1 MGLVDSELGKDFL
14 LADAGE
20 RIGGVILR
28 LIQQGG
34 NDYHFILVRID
45 ALTFQACQ
53 LGKLKLRLKTIPPD
67 DFFLMR
73 LGDLS
78 ADFVAVPAV
87 QQADTD
93 LASARKLVQQN
104 PLRFMV
110 ILREDEVAGY
120 FWLVSRT
127 IYPGK
132 PLGDVLKTF
141 LDQNPGANLSVKE
154 SMQSAKPHVG
164 KNVVNT
170 GFTSQNAPGELLD
183 KAKPLSPGT
192 DYYFCLGVGEWV
204 TGSIEA
210 TPTSLPDNLPKDAL
224 LQVAVFAFEGELE
237 LDTQASIGQLKLQED
252 GSAIVVRQPGSPS
265 NPPEV
270 PWLLFPVKT
279 PSRMGTMRLRCNMY
293 YNQCLVQSRLVSAQV
308 FAMGE
313 WSGSG
318 PALVSELDYTLSQ
331 SMSAAHLAGIQAHQL
346 SLMINDNG
354 NGTHGFRFFGAG
366 EFKSDA
372 TMDAQQVQGLI
383 DYARAALKKT
393 AWGDEKAHSDQPYR
407 YNGPPDLKRLRDDLI
422 SLAIRGFR
430 IYDQIINQLAGG
442 KAQARQL
449 SQIMDHHGLVQ
460 IALKQSARLI
470 LPAAIIYDY
479 PFDTGAD
486 AKDYQLCPQF
496 LDALKGPEPLEKCAC
511 FDGNCPSRGDEVT
524 ICPSG
529 FWGFRHALGLPLSLV
544 DAPDAPTEIEVKD
557 RPSCV
562 MSVCLDPNFLL
573 RAAHETRLRNLLTQA
588 EWTRADSRDSTFDAL
603 KLAQPHLVYFY
614 CHGGVTSSNIPF
626 IQVGQMTERGIT
638 RDNLRAKDVIWE
650 NPRPLVFING
660 CHTTALEPESA
671 FELVSGFVEVAGAA
685 GVIGTEIT
693 IFEPLATTFA
703 EHFLQIFSQGIEV
716 GEAVR
721 RSRLAL
727 LKESNPLGLVYIA
740 YAMAG
745 LHMTKK

>member
-1 MGLVDSELGKDFL
+1 MGLADNEMGKDFL
-14 LADAGE
+14 LADPDE
-20 RIGGVILR
+20 RVGSVIYR
-28 LIQQGG
+28 LTQQGG
-34 NDYHFILVRID
+34 NDYHFILVRLD
-45 ALTFQACQ
+45 AHTFQACQ
-53 LGKLKLRLKTIPPD
+53 LGKLKLRLKTISPEE
-67 DFFLMR
+67 FFMMQLV
-73 LGDLS
+73 DLA
-78 ADFVAVPAV
+78 ADFVKVPAV
-87 QQADTD
+87 QQADTN
-93 LASARKLVQQN
+93 LAVARTEAQKN
-104 PLRFMV
+104 ALRFLV
-110 ILREDEVAGY
+110 ILRDEEVVGY

-132 PLGDVLKTF
+132 PMGDVFKTF
-141 LDQNPGANLSVKE
+141 LDQHPGEIQFVHRPT
-154 SMQSAKPHVG
+154 QSAKPHAG

-170 GFTSQNAPGELLD
+170 GFTSKNEPGALLD
-183 KAKPLSPGT
+183 KMQPLSPEL
-192 DYYFCLGVGEWV
+192 DYFFCLGVGEWV

-210 TPTSLPDNLPKDAL
+210 TPTSLPENLPKDAL
-224 LQVAVFAFEGELE
+224 LHVAVFAFEGELE
-237 LDTQASIGQLKLQED
+237 VDPQASIGLLKLLED
-252 GSAIVVRQPGSPS
+252 GSAVVVRQPGSPS

-279 PSRMGTMRLRCNMY
+279 PVQKGTMRLRCSIY
-293 YNQCLVQSRLVSAQV
+293 YNQCLVQSRLVRAQV
-308 FAMGE
+308 YPLDQ
-313 WSGSG
+313 WSGDG

-354 NGTHGFRFFGAG
+354 NGSHGFRFFGEG

-372 TMDAQQVQGLI
+372 SIDAQQVQGLI

-393 AWGDEKAHSDQPYR
+393 AWGDEKAHSDQAYR

-422 SLAIRGFR
+422 SLAIRGYR

-449 SQIMDHHGLVQ
+449 AQIMDQHGLVQ

-470 LPAAIIYDY
+470 LPAALIYDY
-479 PFDTGAD
+479 PFDTGVD

-496 LDALKGPEPLEKCAC
+496 LNELKGPDPLEKCAC
-511 FDGNCPSRGDEVT
+511 FDGNCPSKGDDVT

-557 RPSCV
+557 RPSLV
-562 MSVCLDPNFLL
+562 ISVCLDPNFKL
-573 RAAHETRLRNLLTQA
+573 RAAHETRLRNQLTQA
-588 EWTRADSRDSTFDAL
+588 EWTRADNRDATFDAL
-603 KLAQPHLVYFY
+603 KIANPHLVYFY

-638 RDNLRAKDVIWE
+638 RDNLRAKDVVWE

-693 IFEPLATTFA
+693 IFEPLATAFA
-703 EHFLQIFSQGIEV
+703 EHFLQVFSQGIEV
-716 GEAVR
+716 GEALR